1 MLFADEPTGALN
13 SRMTT
18 EVMDALTDVHRAGT
32 TLVMVTHD
40 PVCAARADRV
50 VYLRDG
56 LVVDSRVLGTWDEER
71 AAQREG
77 DLLVWLRDL
86 GF

>member
-1 MLFADEPTGALN
+1 
-13 SRMTT
+13 
-18 EVMDALTDVHRAGT
+18 
-32 TLVMVTHD
+32 MVTHD

-71 AAQREG
+71 AARREG